1 MNRFR
6 FAGMM
11 LLTLLLAAPIAS
23 AQDGWPGCPWG
34 AAYEELEH
42 GYVAECFIATTAT
55 ESIAPKAA
63 GLAAPA
69 PAVSPNQ
76 GWPGCPW
83 GAAYEEL
90 EHGYVAEC
98 FIATAATGSIPGVA
112 ERRPTMSR
120 TFNQMVGEA
129 LADVPSISPL
139 EARSRMAAD
148 PKVLMIDVRDAA
160 DIAATGII
168 PGAIA
173 ISYGA
178 LTYQAD
184 NEVPE
189 GWRAPQL
196 ADRSRPIITTCILG
210 PLGALGGKLLHDM
223 GFTDVSILQGGVQA
237 WTDAGL
243 LTQPFPPKGS

>member
-1 MNRFR
+1 MKLRSLSITL
-6 FAGMM
+6 GV
-11 LLTLLLAAPIAS
+11 LLLGIALLPAAAQAS
-23 AQDGWPGCPWG
+23 GFSRDHQTQQRWQDCSSAMGSNARRACVVP
-34 AAYEELEH
+34 AA
-42 GYVAECFIATTAT
+42 
-55 ESIAPKAA
+55 AA
-63 GLAAPA
+63 
-69 PAVSPNQ
+69 
-76 GWPGCPW
+76 
-83 GAAYEEL
+83 
-90 EHGYVAEC
+90 
-98 FIATAATGSIPGVA
+98 A
-112 ERRPTMSR
+112 ERRRPMSR

-129 LADVPSISPL
+129 LADVPSISPA
-139 EARSRMAAD
+139 EARRRMAAD

-189 GWRAPQL
+189 GWRSAQL

-223 GFTDVSILQGGVQA
+223 GFTNVSILEGGVQA
-237 WTDAGL
+237 WIDAGL
-243 LTQPFPPKGS
+243 PTHPFPN